1 MNQNNSNPN
10 NFFDFEQLF
19 RGKMPYMPLDQLNNP
34 EWIQN
39 YMQLVLNAY
48 GKITQ
53 EDLQIVTS
61 ETDHY
66 IIVKI
71 RAPETI
77 NLKRLRVLASTSDVK
92 LEGLPGNKEQV
103 IKLPTLVHSTSGRAF
118 VKADLLEIKIRKQN
132 ADDGYHEVIMRN
144 E

>member
-1 MNQNNSNPN
+1 MKQDNSNPN

-19 RGKMPYMPLDQLNNP
+19 RGEMPYMPLDQLNNP

-39 YMQLVLNAY
+39 YMQLVLKAY

-53 EDLQIVTS
+53 EELQIVTS

-132 ADDGYHEVIMRN
+132 ADDGYHEVIMRK